1 LSNTRNN
8 GNSHEST
15 RPPTIIDLARESG
28 VSKSTVS
35 RVLNGNLNVSESA
48 RSLVVAAMDK
58 LDYQM
63 NSAARSLRTE
73 RSHLVGLVM
82 PGIKHVFYSTTAEVL
97 EREFQKVGISLLIAS
112 SGGSADG
119 EVLAINSLRSHGA
132 DAFVLSLIN
141 ENDERTLATLKSIR
155 QQILLLDRDIPEVFG
170 DKVLIDPRRGV
181 GEAVEHLTGL
191 GHSKIGLITHGTFV
205 RPGREVKAS
214 FEQALENYGLYPSAE
229 VLLEFEDVGAQIGW
243 TAAEAVLKT
252 GTTAI
257 LCLGPS
263 SVTAGVLNYL
273 TWNGMRIPDD
283 ISIVV
288 YDETELS
295 SAMKPGLTA
304 IVRPLEEYACLASNL
319 VISRFSDP
327 DSEQRI
333 LTVPTQL
340 MVRDSTGRVNNK
352 VASVKRKQR
361 QPATTL

>member
-1 LSNTRNN
+1 LSKSRDV
-8 GNSHEST
+8 GDHSGPQ

-48 RSLVVAAMDK
+48 RTLVLAAMIK

-82 PGIKHVFYSTTAEVL
+82 PGIKHVFYSSTAEVL
-97 EREFQKVGISLLIAS
+97 ERELQKVGISLLIAS
-112 SGGSADG
+112 SGGTAEG

-132 DAFVLSLIN
+132 DAFILSLVN
-141 ENDERTLATLKSIR
+141 ENDARTVVTLQSIR
-155 QQILLLDRDIPEVFG
+155 QQVLLLDRDVPKVVG

-181 GEAVEHLTGL
+181 NESIEHLVSL
-191 GHSKIGLITHGTFV
+191 GHTKIALITHGTFV
-205 RPGREVKAS
+205 RPGREVKS
-214 FEQALENYGLYPSAE
+214 CFEEALAQRGLTPAAE
-229 VLLEFEDVGAQIGW
+229 VLLEFEDVSSQIGW
-243 TAAEAVLKT
+243 TATEVILKS
-252 GTTAI
+252 GATAI
-257 LCLGPS
+257 LALGPS

-273 TWNGMRIPDD
+273 TWNGLRFPDD
-283 ISIVV
+283 ISVIV

-304 IVRPLEEYACLASNL
+304 IIRPLEEYACLAANL
-319 VISRFSDP
+319 VISRFSD
-327 DSEQRI
+327 SEAEQRV

-340 MVRDSTGRVNNK
+340 MVRDSTGRVK
-352 VASVKRKQR
+352 SKAKISRAKQL
-361 QPATTL
+361 Q